1 MENFREQEP
10 NYEIYCQELLFECD
24 YIAIE
29 ALAKQ
34 IEIEEQAKRDIE
46 DIEEAWYQD
55 TLEEL

>member
-1 MENFREQEP
+1 MERLNQSE
-10 NYEIYCQELLFECD
+10 YESCRQELLFECD

>member
-1 MENFREQEP
+1 MERLNQSE
-10 NYEIYCQELLFECD
+10 YESCRQELLFEIEH
-24 YIAIE
+24 IAIE
-29 ALAKQ
+29 SLIKQ

>member
-1 MENFREQEP
+1 MERLNFSE
-10 NYEIYCQELLFECD
+10 YENCRQDLLFECE

>member
-1 MENFREQEP
+1 MERLNFSE
-10 NYEIYCQELLFECD
+10 YENCRQELLFECE

>member
-1 MENFREQEP
+1 MERLNFSE
-10 NYEIYCQELLFECD
+10 YENCRHELLFECE